1 MFTAEEIMTQD
12 VVTVK
17 EDTSIREAMEIM
29 LQEAVSGVPVVDDD
43 MVLMGVLSEKDV
55 LTLLYDK
62 KELETGKVRHFMTEH
77 TISFDKE
84 DGLVEICDF
93 LSKGLVRRVPI
104 TSKGK
109 LVGIISIPDI
119 IKYTLSL

>member
-1 MFTAEEIMTQD
+1 
-12 VVTVK
+12 
-17 EDTSIREAMEIM
+17 
-29 LQEAVSGVPVVDDD
+29 
-43 MVLMGVLSEKDV
+43 
-55 LTLLYDK
+55 
-62 KELETGKVRHFMTEH
+62 MTEH

-104 TSKGK
+104 TSQGK

-119 IKYTLSL
+119 IKYTLTL